1 MKDRRFIVSTVGIST
16 FLNVLDDSE
25 EDNWRSRLNRAAN
38 DQHLSGE
45 LADKA
50 DELAERA
57 TVSLNQGDVSSRRRM
72 SAELNGLYG
81 IYEGD
86 LSVGKADMHYL
97 IATDTALGRKA
108 ADVICAFLRESGLSV
123 DVYVPNDLSTAT
135 PAAFSKGM
143 KQLIHWCESTIPG
156 YRDAG
161 YRVVFNL
168 TAAFKSLQGYLNI
181 MGMFY
186 ADEMIYIFET
196 GRQLLS
202 IPRLPLQVDIG
213 ALREHRLELAM
224 MAQGHIFAREQVT
237 SIPASLL
244 DIDEQGNASL
254 SDWGLLVWNRVR
266 RELLGEDLLPF
277 PRLQYTDHFRHD
289 FKRASQAE
297 RAELQEVLAKVS
309 GLLEDSH
316 GDTAPLKRDGG
327 LQYDIYTGKST
338 KDGQPIGHFRV
349 SQSRRVSCT
358 AEDGALRLR
367 RYGEHSIND
376 NP

>member
-1 MKDRRFIVSTVGIST
+1 MSDRRLIVSTVGISV
-16 FLNVLDDSE
+16 FLNVLGASE
-25 EDNWRSRLNRAAN
+25 DAWRSRLNRAAN
-38 DQHLSGE
+38 DQQLSGE
-45 LADKA
+45 LAQKA
-50 DELAERA
+50 DELAARA
-57 TVSLNQGDVSSRRRM
+57 TARLEQGDVADRRRI

-86 LSVGKADMHYL
+86 LSAGKADMHYL

-108 ADVICAFLRESGLSV
+108 ADVICAFLRENGLSV
-123 DVYVPNDLSTAT
+123 DVYVPGDLSTAT

-143 KQLIHWCESTIPG
+143 KQLIHWCENTIPG

-161 YRVVFNL
+161 YQVVFNL

-186 ADEMIYIFET
+186 ADEMVYIFET
-196 GRQLLS
+196 GSRLLS

-224 MAQGHIFAREQVT
+224 MAQGHIFSQEQVVNV
-237 SIPASLL
+237 PAGLL
-244 DIDEQGNASL
+244 DIDEQGNAWL

-266 RELLGEDLLPF
+266 QELLGDDLLPF
-277 PRLQYTDHFRHD
+277 PRLQYTEKFRRD
-289 FKRASQAE
+289 YKQASPGE
-297 RAELQEVLAKVS
+297 RAALQEILAKVS

-327 LQYDIYTGKST
+327 LQYDVYTGKT
-338 KDGQPIGHFRV
+338 TEDGRPIGHFRV